1 MSVLSKGMEAF
12 PTRKTDAMAVAKV
25 LLHHLVLKY
34 GIFHLS
40 FGCGTLFINNAISA
54 LGKSLNLDLKA
65 L

>member
-1 MSVLSKGMEAF
+1 MIVLSKGMEAF
-12 PTRKTDAMAVAKV
+12 PIWKTDAMAVAKV

-40 FGCGTLFINNAISA
+40 FGCGTHFINIISA

-65 L
+65 P